1 MSVRPEPGG
10 TQLRSVGI
18 NCRHL
23 GVISSNY
30 PKEREEQPDR
40 LKDSISR
47 SSYHTGNLILQF
59 LGKKK

>member
-1 MSVRPEPGG
+1 MRPEPGG

-30 PKEREEQPDR
+30 PKERGEQPDLR
-40 LKDSISR
+40 
-47 SSYHTGNLILQF
+47 TAF
-59 LGKKK
+59 LGAPTTQGT